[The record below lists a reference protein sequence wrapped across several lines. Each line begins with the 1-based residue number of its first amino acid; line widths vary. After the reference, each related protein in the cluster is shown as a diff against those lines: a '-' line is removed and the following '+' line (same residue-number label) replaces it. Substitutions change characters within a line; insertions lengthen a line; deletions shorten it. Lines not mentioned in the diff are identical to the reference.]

1 MIEERNPNH
10 PITRTV
16 HDHWHKIAAMIMLK
30 LGLRIVTIT
39 HADLVKFAG
48 EDIDIVLH
56 EHDKVLDI
64 KLVSKEEGERL
75 AREEG
80 GLPH

>member
-16 HDHWHKIAAMIMLK
+16 HDHWHKIAAIIMLK
-30 LGLRIVTIT
+30 LNVRTVTIT
-39 HADLVKFAG
+39 QADLIKFAG
-48 EDIDIVLH
+48 EDLDIVIH

-75 AREEG
+75 ARKEG